1 MRNEVKIKVDKI
13 FTKIDRIAKLG
24 RDYQM
29 DYKKYLD
36 ELLSNGDYDY
46 FKMCLET
53 HYQIDIR
60 LYNNFSQ
67 VRDSTWELILEKTKS
82 AFLEKLKKLYN
93 SKGVYQIGND
103 IGSESFDNTKIE
115 LSNTLDSTYNEIS
128 GTSSKISFSK
138 NGQILNVDIVDINL
152 YNINISRVD
161 WSGETPRSA
170 KLLQN
175 FNSGSD
181 YFIQSSYPTQ
191 IPLTHG
197 DTYLIEVEKKNDYGK
212 FYYRLDLSRD
222 DKIGSITEVAMD
234 NYLESNY
241 YYKNKKLAEILGYKK
256 TFLEVRKSSG
266 DMITIVHSDPA
277 SSEEMNLYQRYVM
290 AIDYL
295 LS

>member
-1 MRNEVKIKVDKI
+1 MRKEVKIKVDKI

-46 FKMCLET
+46 FKMCLEVN
-53 HYQIDIR
+53 YQIDIR
-60 LYNNFSQ
+60 LYNNFLQ
-67 VRDSTWELILEKTKS
+67 VKDSTWELILEKTKS

-103 IGSESFDNTKIE
+103 IRSESFDNTIIE
-115 LSNTLDSTYNEIS
+115 LSNTLDSAYNEIS
-128 GTSSKISFSK
+128 GTSSKIGFSK

-161 WSGETPRSA
+161 WFGETPRSA

-181 YFIQSSYPTQ
+181 YFTQSSYPTQ

-234 NYLESNY
+234 TYLESNY

-256 TFLEVRKSSG
+256 TLLEVRKSSG